1 MEKITP
7 CLWFDGKAEEAARF
21 YTSVFKKSKMGAITR
36 YGETGPG
43 KKGSVMTV
51 TFEIEGQVF
60 MGLNGGPEFKF
71 SEAIS
76 FVVHCKKQKEVDY
89 YWEKLLEGGAP
100 QQCGWLTDKFGVSW
114 QIVPTIVF
122 EMLQDKSA
130 KRRERVMQAVL
141 KMVKLDVKALK
152 KAYKG
157 RPAAAAANKG

>member
-1 MEKITP
+1 MQKITP

-21 YTSVFKKSKMGAITR
+21 YTSVFKKSKMGAVTR

-51 TFEIEGQVF
+51 TFEIEGQEF

-76 FVVHCKKQKEVDY
+76 FIVHCKTQKQVDR
-89 YWEKLLEGGAP
+89 YWDRLLKGGKP
-100 QQCGWLTDKFGVSW
+100 VQCGWLSDKFGLSW
-114 QIVPTIVF
+114 QIVPTILPR
-122 EMLQDKSA
+122 MMKDKDPA
-130 KRRERVMQAVL
+130 KTERVMNAVM
-141 KMVKLDVKALK
+141 KMVKLDIKALE

-157 RPAAAAANKG
+157 